1 MKLVFAIVNT
11 DEEDSIIDTLVNN
24 NFRTTKLKTSG
35 GFLREENTT
44 LMCALED
51 HRVDTFVSC
60 MKDKCHCRTK
70 LVYMGADKP
79 EDQVKDEEK
88 TLVDIGGATIL
99 VLNVER
105 YLKM

>member
-11 DEEDSIIDTLVNN
+11 DEEDAIIESLVAN
-24 NFRTTKLKTSG
+24 NFRTTKLRTCG
-35 GFLREENTT
+35 GFLRETNTT

-51 HRVDTFVSC
+51 HRVDSFVEC
-60 MKDKCHCRTK
+60 MKGQCHCRTK
-70 LVYMGADKP
+70 MVYMGPDKAQ
-79 EDQVKDEEK
+79 DQIKEEEK

>member
-11 DEEDSIIDTLVNN
+11 DEEKNIVEALCEN

-44 LMCALED
+44 LMSAIED
-51 HRVDTFVSC
+51 HRVESFVEC
-60 MKDKCHCRTK
+60 MKQQCHGRTK
-70 LVYMGADKP
+70 MVYMGADKP
-79 EDQVKDEEK
+79 EDQIKEEEK

>member
-11 DEEDSIIDTLVNN
+11 DEEANILESLCDN

-44 LMCALED
+44 LMCAVED
-51 HRVDTFVSC
+51 HRVDSFVEC
-60 MKDKCHCRTK
+60 LKGKCHGRTK
-70 LVYMGADKP
+70 MVYLGGDKP
-79 EDQVKDEEK
+79 EDQIREEEK

-99 VLNVER
+99 VLNIER